1 MATAGYVELS
11 LHESPD
17 ASPAGEEWVEA
28 SRREL
33 WPRGAAAPVPPKPFG
48 ATAKLRKGRFAR
60 WHLEPAIAAEEEGWL
75 LAYLDVITLLLVMM
89 VVMLAFAGSG
99 PHGLPA
105 SGTPGAG
112 HMPASGAIPVLGI
125 PGSAAPIPLPVPMPT
140 AGSEPAPEP
149 GIAPA
154 PDLLASLA
162 LDPLDKNIEV
172 IVSKGTV
179 SFRISSEVLFNSGEA
194 TLSEAGRGVMSRLV
208 PTLGKVPGYRVVV
221 EGHTDNMPIQTE
233 RFASNWEL
241 STGRAASVVRHFQGQ
256 GIEAARMRATGY
268 ADTRPIASNDTAQGR
283 ATNRHVV
290 VILEAPR

>member
-1 MATAGYVELS
+1 M
-11 LHESPD
+11 
-17 ASPAGEEWVEA
+17 
-28 SRREL
+28 
-33 WPRGAAAPVPPKPFG
+33 PPKPLG
-48 ATAKLRKGRFAR
+48 ATAKLRQGRFAR
-60 WHLEPAIAAEEEGWL
+60 WHLEPAFVAEDEGWL
-75 LAYLDVITLLLVMM
+75 LTYLDVITLLLVMM

-99 PHGLPA
+99 PHGMPA
-105 SGTPGAG
+105 HGTPGVG
-112 HMPASGAIPVLGI
+112 HSPVSGAIPVLGI
-125 PGSAAPIPLPVPMPT
+125 PGSAAPIPLPVPML
-140 AGSEPAPEP
+140 PAPPLPEAD
-149 GIAPA
+149 IAPE

-172 IVSKGTV
+172 IVTKGTV

-233 RFASNWEL
+233 RFPSNWEL
-241 STGRAASVVRHFQGQ
+241 STSRAASVVRHVPGQ
-256 GIEAARMRATGY
+256 GIDAARMRATGY

-283 ATNRHVV
+283 ATNRHVD

>member
-1 MATAGYVELS
+1 MS
-11 LHESPD
+11 LHESPH
-17 ASPAGEEWVEA
+17 ASPAGA
-28 SRREL
+28 QRDGGSRDT
-33 WPRGAAAPVPPKPFG
+33 PRSSVLSPPVPPKSFG
-48 ATAKLRKGRFAR
+48 ATAKLREGRFAR
-60 WHLEPAIAAEEEGWL
+60 WHLEPSIAVEEEGWL
-75 LAYLDVITLLLVMM
+75 LTYLDVITLLLVMM

-99 PHGLPA
+99 SHGVPANGPSGTGHLPA
-105 SGTPGAG
+105 SGV
-112 HMPASGAIPVLGI
+112 IPVFGI
-125 PGSAAPIPLPVPMPT
+125 PGSAAPIPLPVPMLP
-140 AGSEPAPEP
+140 ASAEPAPEP
-149 GIAPA
+149 ETSPE

-172 IVSKGTV
+172 VVTKGTV

-221 EGHTDNMPIQTE
+221 EGHTDNVPIQTE
-233 RFASNWEL
+233 RFPSNWEL

-283 ATNRHVV
+283 ATNRHVE
-290 VILEAPR
+290 VILEASK